1 MPGVPTGSRY
11 GEAIQ
16 SNRMNTFF
24 RLTRYFFAYKW
35 RIVAGLTSVAI
46 MSLADTTSAFLVARL
61 FAILQEIEG
70 FVKKGADLVLN
81 IPVTIYGW
89 TPFKFTVHGYDE
101 SFRLI
106 VLFAIAILV
115 IILVKV
121 TFVYIRE
128 FVMSSVQQKLLM
140 KFRLQLFDTLVFLPV
155 RYFDEQK
162 TGRIMSRVTND
173 VNMLEQSLYQMV
185 EMSQNTVYTVV
196 FATALFLTNWQLTI
210 FTIVIFAI
218 SGIIS
223 RKFGDRIR
231 SFSREITNT
240 LADISAFLQ
249 EKLNGI
255 RIVKSFT
262 REEHER
268 TEFRKKVESNY
279 HYNMKIVR
287 TLALLSPINELFNTV
302 VVALLVIFT
311 AYLFIKG
318 AMTIEMMIGF
328 LILITF
334 LAKPVKAIGENIARL
349 QKSLVSAGYIF
360 EMLDLQK
367 ESIAESTDGERPPV
381 QNGDVE
387 FRNVSFAYGE
397 NAPALREVNCT
408 VNAGEK
414 VALVGPSGSGKTTMV
429 NLIPRFYEIQSGSIM
444 VDGKDIRTM
453 SLPHLRSQIA
463 IVPQEV
469 SLFAGS
475 IYENI
480 RYGRLEAS
488 RNEIEEA
495 ARIANADDFV
505 QQLDQKYE
513 TEVGERGV
521 QLSGGQRQRIAIA
534 RAVLRNPKILLLD
547 EATSALDTESEL
559 AVQEALDRLMKGRT
573 SFIIAHRLST
583 VYRCDRIFV
592 LEKGRIVEQGR
603 HEELL
608 ENDSGLYKRLYS
620 LQFADEEDAQRSE

>member
-1 MPGVPTGSRY
+1 
-11 GEAIQ
+11 
-16 SNRMNTFF
+16 MNTFL
-24 RLTRYFFAYKW
+24 RLSRYFFAYKW
-35 RIVAGLTSVAI
+35 RIIAGLVSVAI

-61 FAILQEIEG
+61 FAVLQEIEG
-70 FVKKGADLVLN
+70 FVKKGAELVLDV
-81 IPVTIYGW
+81 PVSIYGW
-89 TPFKFTVHGYDE
+89 TPFSFSIHGYDE

-121 TFVYIRE
+121 TFVYVRE
-128 FVMSSVQQKLLM
+128 YVMSSVQQKLLM
-140 KFRLQLFDTLVFLPV
+140 KFRLDLFDTLVFLPV

-173 VNMLEQSLYQMV
+173 VNALEQSLNQMV
-185 EMSQNTVYTVV
+185 EMSQNTVYTAV

-210 FTIVIFAI
+210 FTIVIFTL

-240 LADISAFLQ
+240 LAEISAFLQ

-262 REEHER
+262 REEFER
-268 TEFRKKVESNY
+268 GEFRKKVESNY

-287 TLALLSPINELFNTV
+287 TLALLSPVNELFNTI

-311 AYLFIKG
+311 AYLFIK
-318 AMTIEMMIGF
+318 ASMTIEIMIGF

-334 LAKPVKAIGENIARL
+334 LAKPVKAIGENVARL

-360 EMLDLQK
+360 EMLDLPK
-367 ESIAESTDGERPPV
+367 EVSAIPMNESSQSIKNGE
-381 QNGDVE
+381 VE
-387 FRNVSFAYGE
+387 FKNVSFSYGDGP
-397 NAPALREVNCT
+397 PALRGVSCT
-408 VNAGEK
+408 VRAGEK

-429 NLIPRFYEIQSGSIM
+429 NLIPRFYEIRQGSILI
-444 VDGKDIRTM
+444 DGKNVRDM
-453 SLPHLRSQIA
+453 GLQNLRSQIA

-469 SLFAGS
+469 TLFSGT
-475 IYENI
+475 IYDNI

-488 RNEIEEA
+488 ESEILEA
-495 ARIANADDFV
+495 AQVANAHEFV
-505 QQLDQKYE
+505 ERLDRGYE
-513 TEVGERGV
+513 TEVGERGL

-583 VYRCDRIFV
+583 VYRSDRIFV
-592 LEKGRIVEQGR
+592 LERGEIVEEGR
-603 HEELL
+603 HDELL
-608 ENDSGLYKRLYS
+608 QKDSGLYRRLYS
-620 LQFADEEDAQRSE
+620 LQFSDEGETEARE